1 METFLTFG
9 HHVSTRC
16 FFFFFFFGNRTFF
29 IEYFYL
35 FFGSIWAYKLLG
47 LCLFFFFVCFISIVL
62 FFNSPLISIQIG
74 DLQCYKYK
82 CEAILKLFQGYRAD
96 EVEFC
101 FTFLRHLGWLFRSF
115 SLSSLLRASVTV
127 WECVSQRLA
136 FMCCCGSLKVSRVQ
150 TRESLSSFGF
160 PLRLK
165 QK

>member
-1 METFLTFG
+1 ML
-9 HHVSTRC
+9 
-16 FFFFFFFGNRTFF
+16 FFSFFFGNRTFLLSIF
-29 IEYFYL
+29 IYFLVQFELISYL
-35 FFGSIWAYKLLG
+35 AC
-47 LCLFFFFVCFISIVL
+47 LCLFFFFFFLCFISIVL

-101 FTFLRHLGWLFRSF
+101 FTFLRHLGWLFWSF

-127 WECVSQRLA
+127 RECVSQRLA